1 MVNLWK
7 REKMEKTACVERREK
22 RENGEFVETPPQLKM
37 VSGNREKCA
46 RIADDVTLGFIVLT
60 GASTPT
66 SCGSGSACSGVFRGG
81 ALGHAPSAF
90 FSPCFSLLRRYT
102 VAW

>member
-7 REKMEKTACVERREK
+7 HEKMEKTACVERREK

-60 GASTPT
+60 GAPTPT

-81 ALGHAPSAF
+81 IGPRPFGL
-90 FSPCFSLLRRYT
+90 FSLRVFHCCAAT
-102 VAW
+102 Q